1 MSGLEI
7 YRAILVDIRRHGYN
21 VFTRRSGTTRLQKLA
36 LVAKSRLAV
45 YRLVGEQVTLS
56 GNV

>member
-7 YRAILVDIRRHGYN
+7 YRAILSDIRRHGYN
-21 VFTRRSGTTRLQKLA
+21 VFTRRSGTTRAQKLA

-45 YRLVGEQVTLS
+45 YIPVREQAALS
-56 GNV
+56 GRA